1 MVRISAD
8 FLHIP
13 GFIARP
19 FGHYVKPVFLWIYR
33 HTFAYIPRET
43 GNYLRALCGDVS
55 ILLILFQLLIKIR
68 DDIEFYRINPFV
80 NTSGLIILGDQRYY
94 IPRKKITIYLDTVL
108 RLPLILVY
116 EITDPF
122 MTWAVWDHYFRPG
135 HDLKKIKLKKSINK
149 RGSYVIAG
157 GKRIRGPGFMSIQA
171 FDPASSL
178 RDGCLSAAI
187 TILELISR
195 KQLCLF
201 GWWI

>member
-1 MVRISAD
+1 MTQDEWTSELQKYNTVVRISAD

-80 NTSGLIILGDQRYY
+80 STSGLIILGDQRYY

-122 MTWAVWDHYFRPG
+122 MTWAVWDHVFRSG
-135 HDLKKIKLKKSINK
+135 HDVKKIKLINAVLTWL
-149 RGSYVIAG
+149 RGEN
-157 GKRIRGPGFMSIQA
+157 GFEDLVSCQ
-171 FDPASSL
+171 FKPSTQPAL
-178 RDGCLSAAI
+178 LGMAAYQQ
-187 TILELISR
+187 R
-195 KQLCLF
+195 
-201 GWWI
+201 